1 MWEWFGYQTEW
12 GFGDL
17 GSTTFS
23 NDGID
28 YIVELV
34 WRVKI
39 TDLADNGVLYETLS
53 IGVFPALPDGT
64 VFQVGARTFTV
75 GADSVTTTIGIEQWD
90 IQPDPTPS
98 WTKDH
103 QVTVSLKLPANDE
116 AAGVPTISGTAQVGQ
131 TLTASTSGIS
141 DSDGLTNVT
150 YSYQWLADDTEIDGA
165 TSSTY
170 TLQASD
176 NGRTPPA

>member
-23 NDGID
+23 NDGVD

-64 VFQVGARTFTV
+64 VFQVGATTFTV
-75 GADSVTTTIGIEQWD
+75 GADSVTTTIGIEQW
-90 IQPDPTPS
+90 TFS
-98 WTKDH
+98 
-103 QVTVSLKLPANDE
+103 
-116 AAGVPTISGTAQVGQ
+116 Q
-131 TLTASTSGIS
+131 TLRRVGRRIIRS
-141 DSDGLTNVT
+141 
-150 YSYQWLADDTEIDGA
+150 QLA
-165 TSSTY
+165 
-170 TLQASD
+170 
-176 NGRTPPA
+176 